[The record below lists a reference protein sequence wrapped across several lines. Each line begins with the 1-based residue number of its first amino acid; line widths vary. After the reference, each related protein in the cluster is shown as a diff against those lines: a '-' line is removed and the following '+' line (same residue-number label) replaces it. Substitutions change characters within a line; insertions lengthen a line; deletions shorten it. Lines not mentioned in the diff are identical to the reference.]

1 MRKLIPKS
9 RYARNV
15 ITLMTGTGLAQ
26 AIPIAITPIL
36 TRLYTPE
43 DFGLV
48 ALFVACA
55 SVLSILATGRYE
67 LAITLPESDKE
78 AANLLVLT
86 LKLCAVTSFCLII
99 PIALLN
105 EWIAE
110 QLGNSEIAPWL
121 YLLPI
126 SVMALGT
133 YNAMQMWLNRY
144 GLYKQMSMNRLQN
157 SGYNAVINLSLGFIK
172 FPAGLIWASTF
183 GQVLAALT
191 ALWRSYKQ
199 DEQLFS
205 QSDWEA
211 QKKISRRYQHHPKH
225 ILPGQLI
232 GAVAI
237 QIPIFVMTSVYSLA
251 AAGFFALA
259 YRLVVMPTSLIASSI
274 GDVYRQRI
282 AKEYQEKGEF
292 RAVYLKTVKTTAV
305 IALPICLLMY
315 LFSPIIFS
323 VVLGKEWY
331 KAGEYAQILVIAVYF
346 QMIFTPIDKG
356 AVLVGAT
363 KYIFLWHLTRL
374 VLLVMA
380 YLASNI
386 LLLKIETFLWCLVI
400 VNIFLYTLDG
410 YIEFLYSKNYKSYSK
425 GLK

>member
-1 MRKLIPKS
+1 
-9 RYARNV
+9 
-15 ITLMTGTGLAQ
+15 MTGTGLAQ

-48 ALFVACA
+48 ALFVSCA

-67 LAITLPESDKE
+67 LAITLPKSDKE

-86 LKLCAVTSFCLII
+86 LKLCAAISFFLII
-99 PIALLN
+99 PISLLN
-105 EWIAE
+105 EWIAV

-126 SVMALGT
+126 SVIGLGT
-133 YNAMQMWLNRY
+133 YNAMQMWLNRC
-144 GLYKQMSMNRLQN
+144 GMYKQMSVNRMQN
-157 SGYNAVINLSLGFIK
+157 SGCNAAINLGLGIIK
-172 FPAGLIWASTF
+172 LPAGQIWAATF
-183 GQVLAALT
+183 GPVLAALT
-191 ALWRSYKQ
+191 ALWRAYKQ

-205 QSDWEA
+205 QSDWET
-211 QKKISRRYQHHPKH
+211 QKKVAGRYQHHPKH

-232 GAVAI
+232 GAVAV
-237 QIPIFVMTSVYSLA
+237 QIPILIMSSVYSLA
-251 AAGFFALA
+251 TAGFFSLA
-259 YRLVVMPTSLIASSI
+259 YRLVVMPTSLIANAI

-305 IALPICLLMY
+305 IALPVCILMY
-315 LFSPIIFS
+315 LFSPTVFS
-323 VVLGKEWY
+323 VVLGKEWH
-331 KAGEYAQILVIAVYF
+331 KAGEYAQILVVAVYF

-363 KYIFLWHLTRL
+363 RYIFLWHLIRL
-374 VLLVMA
+374 MLFLTLYMFSLDLLV
-380 YLASNI
+380 Y
-386 LLLKIETFLWCLVI
+386 ETLWYFVM
-400 VNIFLYTLDG
+400 VNIFLYILDG
-410 YIEFLYSKNYKSYSK
+410 WRGYLYAR
-425 GLK
+425 G